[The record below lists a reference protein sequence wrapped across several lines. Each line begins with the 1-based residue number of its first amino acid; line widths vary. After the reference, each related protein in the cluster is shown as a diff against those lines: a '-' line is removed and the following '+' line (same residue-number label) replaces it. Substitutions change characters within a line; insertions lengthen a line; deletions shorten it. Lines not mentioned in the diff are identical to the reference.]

1 MEADSDEEEFEAAGF
16 SSSKVEDLEDD
27 VHIKGVLG
35 DNVPMDSPSFTVK
48 VKKMFD
54 NILNSPKSKSKP
66 PSPIL
71 SSDSA
76 LRPSH

>member
-1 MEADSDEEEFEAAGF
+1 MGADSDEEEFEAAGL
-16 SSSKVEDLEDD
+16 SSSKVEDLADSA
-27 VHIKGVLG
+27 HMKGVLG
-35 DNVPMDSPSFTVK
+35 DDVPVDSPSFTVK

-54 NILNSPKSKSKP
+54 NILNSPKSPKP
-66 PSPIL
+66 SSPIL